1 MNWLIPN
8 RQHVAQLKYQLRKFE
23 NQCADLPASAQ
34 LQIHQSMQA
43 LRSLL
48 SSTTADDCSSLG
60 GHHSFDRPPY
70 SKQRR
75 CTRCDVI
82 HPDDVVQSGGEA

>member
-23 NQCADLPASAQ
+23 KQCADLPAETRRRV
-34 LQIHQSMQA
+34 HQVVRDMDE
-43 LRSLL
+43 LL